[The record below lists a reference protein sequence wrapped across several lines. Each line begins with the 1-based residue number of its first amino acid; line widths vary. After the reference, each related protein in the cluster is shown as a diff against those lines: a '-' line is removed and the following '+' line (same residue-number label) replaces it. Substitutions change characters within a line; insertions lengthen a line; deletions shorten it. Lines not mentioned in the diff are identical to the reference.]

1 MRRLGRGRAVLEI
14 GDGKIRKEENGK
26 RGSGKGGNWV

>member
-1 MRRLGRGRAVLEI
+1 MRSLGRGRAVLEI

-26 RGSGKGGNWV
+26 GGNCL